1 MCSSTMFLLNCWL
14 ASCYR
19 SKICWSKALRQLPQR
34 NPRLL
39 HPSPRFSAAWVSSK
53 FANSDFWRAESLRAI
68 EADHS
73 TCFLVRAQELH
84 QGSEP
89 MHIIGRTTMFSANQV
104 RVDIVRYRERTIK
117 DYGRSKGHNTIR
129 LMNSSLS
136 DCSMLGL
143 VHGFTSRRSFIASQS
158 ITKYYMWLK
167 IQLAYPGQV
176 FCVWACPRCNTPILR
191 IKQPM
196 QSSSNLRS

>member
-1 MCSSTMFLLNCWL
+1 MQDLGTYCGAALLHSEKQQLHACVVQPCFLLNCWL

-39 HPSPRFSAAWVSSK
+39 HPSPRFSASWVSPLSK

-73 TCFLVRAQELH
+73 ACFLVRAQELH
-84 QGSEP
+84 QGVEP
-89 MHIIGRTTMFSANQV
+89 MHMIGRTTIFSASQV
-104 RVDIVRYRERTIK
+104 LVDIARYRGMTIIN
-117 DYGRSKGHNTIR
+117 DYGRSKGHHTIR
-129 LMNSSLS
+129 FMNSSLS

-143 VHGFTSRRSFIASQS
+143 VHGFTSRRSFISSQS
-158 ITKYYMWLK
+158 ITK
-167 IQLAYPGQV
+167 
-176 FCVWACPRCNTPILR
+176 
-191 IKQPM
+191 
-196 QSSSNLRS
+196 